1 MSTDKGRDAADNADD
16 AQEADDSGSGPDQG
30 AAMSQAGAE
39 PSGSE
44 MAHWN
49 TASPHADA
57 SEEGPVTGTVSKPLP
72 GEKDHA
78 EKADA
83 AKIPTTDD

>member
-1 MSTDKGRDAADNADD
+1 MTTDKGRDAADNAED
-16 AQEADDSGSGPDQG
+16 AQESDDSGSGPDQG

-49 TASPHADA
+49 TGMGSADA
-57 SEEGPVTGTVSKPLP
+57 SEEGPTTGTVSKPLP
-72 GEKDHA
+72 GEKNHA
-78 EKADA
+78 EKAKA
-83 AKIPTTDD
+83 AKIPTEDD